1 MCWIKILQKAFNLR
15 CHQEFKKIVESC
27 IFLNIIF
34 TKDTDSDKRFHVEL
48 HFSSGAYAD
57 FDAPALVVKAP
68 TPPDIETTNASDPEQ
83 NSSGSESRG
92 MSASTS
98 PNPKYKVINNYL
110 TKVTDK
116 RLALK
121 NLAKRFPQKKQFTE
135 TLKTLPEPN
144 ECPMFDLDA
153 ENVFQNNVNELKINL
168 ELKPRSFDDEHRS
181 NKSETS
187 LSFKAHICLNFF
199 HFFKRN

>member
-1 MCWIKILQKAFNLR
+1 
-15 CHQEFKKIVESC
+15 
-27 IFLNIIF
+27 
-34 TKDTDSDKRFHVEL
+34 
-48 HFSSGAYAD
+48 
-57 FDAPALVVKAP
+57 
-68 TPPDIETTNASDPEQ
+68 
-83 NSSGSESRG
+83 

-98 PNPKYKVINNYL
+98 PNPKYKVINSYL

-121 NLAKRFPQKKQFTE
+121 NLPKRFPQKKQFTE

-181 NKSETS
+181 NRSDTI
-187 LSFKAHICLNFF
+187 LSFYHKLPHMS
-199 HFFKRN
+199 